1 MRSDIDQGG
10 DGVGY
15 GTGTVYRSR
24 NTSRE
29 LATTGRKRTMAD
41 IRNTFLQGSRS
52 MPAYAQSFGRYRTAG
67 MTSWWHPITRGL
79 GGFSVTVAV
88 TAAVAYASLHL
99 VGTSNAPSLQGSTW
113 LGVASAAPIAP
124 QTATASGITVTGES
138 SVTVQP
144 DVAYLTMG
152 IRTEARTARE
162 ATDLNATQATAV
174 VDALKRAG
182 VPVGGIR
189 TSGLSLNPIFAPR
202 PPNDNRPPAISSYEA
217 INQVSVTIDDITRAG
232 EIYDAAVNAGANSA
246 GRLLFGV
253 RNERDV
259 TRQALEQAASDARGK
274 ADAIASG
281 LGIKVTGV
289 AMASD
294 DGAGVVRPE
303 TSDMVAPRALA
314 ASAGPPTPVQ
324 SGELTFRGRVRVTFG
339 TSN

>member
-1 MRSDIDQGG
+1 M
-10 DGVGY
+10 GY

-162 ATDLNATQATAV
+162 ATDLNATQANAV
-174 VDALKRAG
+174 IDALKRAG

-189 TSGLSLNPIFAPR
+189 TSGLSLNPIFTPR

-217 INQVSVTIDDITRAG
+217 INQVSVTIDDISRAG

-294 DGAGVVRPE
+294 DGAGVVRH
-303 TSDMVAPRALA
+303 APWQHQQGPLRPSSLA
-314 ASAGPPTPVQ
+314 NLP
-324 SGELTFRGRVRVTFG
+324 SGGACA
-339 TSN
+339 

>member
-1 MRSDIDQGG
+1 MWQTGLH
-10 DGVGY
+10 
-15 GTGTVYRSR
+15 TGTVCLLRF
-24 NTSRE
+24 
-29 LATTGRKRTMAD
+29 TGRTPTTTA
-41 IRNTFLQGSRS
+41 RNRS
-52 MPAYAQSFGRYRTAG
+52 MSDVRRTLPQDFR
-67 MTSWWHPITRGL
+67 PITTSAEPSRRYAYGGLPAWWRPIARGL
-79 GGFSVTVAV
+79 GGLSVAVTVAV
-88 TAAVAYASLHL
+88 TACVAYASLH
-99 VGTSNAPSLQGSTW
+99 VGDPSNAPPHQASTW
-113 LGVASAAPIAP
+113 LGVASAAPITP

-138 SVTVQP
+138 AVTVQP

-162 ATDLNATQATAV
+162 ATDLNATQANAV
-174 VDALKRAG
+174 IDALKRAG
-182 VPVGGIR
+182 VPGAGIR
-189 TSGLSLNPIFAPR
+189 TSGLSLNPVFTPR
-202 PPNDNRPPAISSYEA
+202 PPSDNRPPAISSYEA

-246 GRLLFGV
+246 GNLRFGV

-294 DGAGVVRPE
+294 DGGGIVRPE

>member
-1 MRSDIDQGG
+1 MTDVRHTLPQDVRPMTAPAEPSRRYRPGKRSIWRRVGVGWALRACEYINLGRRG
-10 DGVGY
+10 DG
-15 GTGTVYRSR
+15 
-24 NTSRE
+24 
-29 LATTGRKRTMAD
+29 
-41 IRNTFLQGSRS
+41 
-52 MPAYAQSFGRYRTAG
+52 AG
-67 MTSWWHPITRGL
+67 KPTWWRPITRGL

-88 TAAVAYASLHL
+88 TAAVASASLHL

-113 LGVASAAPIAP
+113 QGVASAAPIAP

-162 ATDLNATQATAV
+162 ATDLNATQANAV
-174 VDALKRAG
+174 IDALKRAG

-189 TSGLSLNPIFAPR
+189 TSGLSLNPIFTPR